1 MYSNLVF
8 VDLNVERRMKRKN
21 RNLRK
26 IEEERILTEE
36 EEFSPEFLRDL
47 DASINDSL
55 KGNHTPIDIDK
66 VMNDLD
72 RIGKEMGFEN
82 E

>member
-1 MYSNLVF
+1 
-8 VDLNVERRMKRKN
+8 MKRKN

-26 IEEERILTEE
+26 VEEERILNEE

-47 DASINDSL
+47 DKSIEDVFAGRTSEF
-55 KGNHTPIDIDK
+55 GDIEKMIAD
-66 VMNDLD
+66 VD
-72 RIGKEMGFEN
+72 RICKERGIEY